1 MCVCVRVC
9 ACACECL
16 RARAGG
22 GVGYSRPHHD
32 VQIMTWGKPKPESV
46 KEFKVP
52 GIIWKAHERDESSK
66 DKMPIYVY
74 YTREGE
80 KGGEHKFQAA
90 SVKKTSQ
97 SKHECVLIL
106 DPANRSARIERLH
119 TGINLNEKVG
129 QVPDS
134 RPEKP
139 SSTLKRKYEVF
150 LRDDAS
156 AADARSL
163 SLSRALSRVLSSL
176 SHEVKKIFLFITC
189 VKFEV
194 NFHTESSSL
203 PLSLSPTS
211 LPFSISLRAEHIPAD

>member
-1 MCVCVRVC
+1 
-9 ACACECL
+9 
-16 RARAGG
+16 
-22 GVGYSRPHHD
+22 
-32 VQIMTWGKPKPESV
+32 MTWGKPKPESV

-52 GIIWKAHERDESSK
+52 GIIWKAHERDELPAK
-66 DKMPIYVY
+66 GKMPIYVY

-90 SVKKTSQ
+90 SVKKSSQ

-163 SLSRALSRVLSSL
+163 SGARALSRVFQVLVIITQVYLSSR
-176 SHEVKKIFLFITC
+176 KD
-189 VKFEV
+189 
-194 NFHTESSSL
+194 
-203 PLSLSPTS
+203 
-211 LPFSISLRAEHIPAD
+211 IPV